1 MYGNSAERAVLRGP
15 RHHEGGAEPT
25 LMGKPLMRKDCTV
38 APAVIKLC
46 CALSGERKYP
56 CGEVMGLTHVLKLP
70 NTSWKQGL
78 GSLVLSYFHPV
89 LQGERLAL
97 YVVKTKGN

>member
-1 MYGNSAERAVLRGP
+1 MLGGKNLYGNSAERAVLQGTATPRG
-15 RHHEGGAEPT
+15 RCRAHAD
-25 LMGKPLMRKDCTV
+25 GKPLMRKDCAV

-78 GSLVLSYFHPV
+78 GSFSLELLPPSSA
-89 LQGERLAL
+89 R
-97 YVVKTKGN
+97 